1 MFKLD
6 ELAARFEFE
15 EKKTGDMEGNLAILK
30 TTISEMD
37 TVRKTSVFL
46 LEF

>member
-37 TVRKTSVFL
+37 TVRKNLDFL
-46 LEF
+46 FQF